1 MKVQECCITLI
12 ELNEVTK
19 VFVDGFVALAD
30 VTLKINKGEFTFV
43 VGPSGAGK
51 STLIK
56 LLFREQLVTSG
67 EIVVNGRNLS
77 ELQEHEVPYF
87 RRSLGIVFQDFRLL
101 PDKNCYENVAFAMRV
116 IEASRRDIQRRVK
129 HVLDLVG
136 LLSKAKIYP
145 AQLSGGE
152 QQRVAIARAIVNN
165 PAVLIADEP
174 TGNLDPDTSW
184 ETMKIFERI
193 NKTGTTILMVTHD
206 KPIVDQ
212 MMKRVIAL
220 ENGRIV
226 RDDSRG
232 AYGYED

>member
-1 MKVQECCITLI
+1 MIH
-12 ELNEVTK
+12 LNEVTK
-19 VFVDGFVALAD
+19 VFDDGFVALSN
-30 VTLKINKGEFTFV
+30 VSLKIGKGEFAFV

-56 LLFREQLVTSG
+56 LLFREQLQPQ
-67 EIVVNGRNLS
+67 EI
-77 ELQEHEVPYF
+77 PYF

-136 LLSKAKIYP
+136 LLPKAKIYP

-174 TGNLDPDTSW
+174 TGNLDPETTW
-184 ETMKIFERI
+184 ETMRIFERI
-193 NKTGTTILMVTHD
+193 NQSGTTILMVTHD

-220 ENGRIV
+220 ENGRV
-226 RDDSRG
+226 TRDESKG
-232 AYGYED
+232 VYGYED

>member
-1 MKVQECCITLI
+1 MIH
-12 ELNEVTK
+12 LNEVTK
-19 VFVDGFVALAD
+19 VFDDGFVALSN
-30 VTLKINKGEFTFV
+30 VSLKIGKGEFAFV

-56 LLFREQLVTSG
+56 LLFREQLVSAG
-67 EIVVNGRNLS
+67 EIIVNGRNLT
-77 ELQEHEVPYF
+77 ELQPQEIPYF
-87 RRSLGIVFQDFRLL
+87 RRSLGIVFQEFRLL

-129 HVLDLVG
+129 EVLGLVG
-136 LLSKAKIYP
+136 LLPKAKIYP

-174 TGNLDPDTSW
+174 TGNLDPETTW
-184 ETMKIFERI
+184 ETMRIFERI
-193 NKTGTTILMVTHD
+193 NQSGTTILMVTHD

-220 ENGRIV
+220 ENGRIT
-226 RDDSRG
+226 RDESKG
-232 AYGYED
+232 VYGYED

>member
-1 MKVQECCITLI
+1 MIH
-12 ELNEVTK
+12 LNEVTK
-19 VFVDGFVALAD
+19 VFDDGFVALSN
-30 VTLKINKGEFTFV
+30 VSLKIGKGEFAFV

-56 LLFREQLVTSG
+56 LLFREQLVSAG
-67 EIVVNGRNLS
+67 EIIVNGRNLT
-77 ELQEHEVPYF
+77 ELQPQEIPYF

-136 LLSKAKIYP
+136 LLPKAKIYP

-152 QQRVAIARAIVNN
+152 QQRVTIARAIVNN
-165 PAVLIADEP
+165 PAESIADEP
-174 TGNLDPDTSW
+174 TGNLDPETTW
-184 ETMKIFERI
+184 ETMRIFERI
-193 NKTGTTILMVTHD
+193 NQSGTTILMVTHD

-220 ENGRIV
+220 ENGRIT
-226 RDDSRG
+226 RDESKG
-232 AYGYED
+232 VYGYED

>member
-1 MKVQECCITLI
+1 MIQLT
-12 ELNEVTK
+12 EVTK
-19 VFVDGFVALAD
+19 VFDDGFVALSD
-30 VTLKINKGEFTFV
+30 LTLKIDKGEFAFV

-56 LLFREQLVTSG
+56 LLFREQLVSSG
-67 EIVVNGRNLS
+67 EIIVNGRDLS
-77 ELQEHEVPYF
+77 ALQPQEIPYF

-136 LLSKAKIYP
+136 LLPKAKIYP

-184 ETMKIFERI
+184 DTMKIFDRI
-193 NKTGTTILMVTHD
+193 NQTGTTILMVTHD

-220 ENGRIV
+220 ENGRIT
-226 RDDSRG
+226 RDESRG

>member
-1 MKVQECCITLI
+1 MI
-12 ELNEVTK
+12 ELNRVSK
-19 VFVDGFVALAD
+19 VFSDGFVALAN
-30 VTLKINKGEFTFV
+30 VSLKIEKGEFAFV

-56 LLFREQLVTSG
+56 MLFREELATEG
-67 EIVVNGRNLS
+67 EIIVNGRNLT
-77 ELQEHEVPYF
+77 ELTPKEVPYF

-116 IEASRRDIQRRVK
+116 VEAPRREIQRRVK
-129 HVLDLVG
+129 NALDLVG
-136 LLSKAKIYP
+136 LLPKAKIFP

-152 QQRVAIARAIVNN
+152 QQRVAVARAIVNS
-165 PAVLIADEP
+165 PAVVIADEP
-174 TGNLDPDTSW
+174 TGNLDPDNSW
-184 ETMKIFERI
+184 EIMKIFDRI
-193 NKTGTTILMVTHD
+193 SRAGTTVLMATHD

-220 ENGRIV
+220 EDGRIV

-232 AYGYED
+232 TYGYED

>member
-1 MKVQECCITLI
+1 MIQ
-12 ELNEVTK
+12 LNEVTK
-19 VFVDGFVALAD
+19 IFDDGFVALSN
-30 VTLKINKGEFTFV
+30 VTLKIGKGEFAFV

-56 LLFREQLVTSG
+56 LLFREQLITAG
-67 EIVVNGRNLS
+67 EIIVNGRNLS
-77 ELQEHEVPYF
+77 ELQPQEIPYF

-136 LLSKAKIYP
+136 LLPKAKIYP

-152 QQRVAIARAIVNN
+152 QDRVWIARAIVNN
-165 PAVLIADEP
+165 PGVLSAVVP
-174 TGNLDPDTSW
+174 TGNPDPETTW

-193 NKTGTTILMVTHD
+193 NQSGTTILMVTHD

-220 ENGRIV
+220 ENGRIT
-226 RDDSRG
+226 RDESKG
-232 AYGYED
+232 VYGYED

>member
-1 MKVQECCITLI
+1 MIH
-12 ELNEVTK
+12 LNEVTK
-19 VFVDGFVALAD
+19 VFDDGFVALSN
-30 VTLKINKGEFTFV
+30 VSLKIGKGEFAFV

-56 LLFREQLVTSG
+56 LLFREQLVSAG
-67 EIVVNGRNLS
+67 EIIVNGRNLT
-77 ELQEHEVPYF
+77 ELQPQEIPYF

-136 LLSKAKIYP
+136 LLPKAKIYP

-174 TGNLDPDTSW
+174 TGNLDPETTW
-184 ETMKIFERI
+184 ETMKIFDRI
-193 NKTGTTILMVTHD
+193 NQGGTTILMVTHD

-220 ENGRIV
+220 ENGRII
-226 RDDSRG
+226 RDESKG
-232 AYGYED
+232 VYGYED

>member
-1 MKVQECCITLI
+1 MIH
-12 ELNEVTK
+12 LNEVTK
-19 VFVDGFVALAD
+19 VFDDGFVALSN
-30 VTLKINKGEFTFV
+30 VSLKIGKGEFAFV

-51 STLIK
+51 STIANLIPRFYDVTNGSVSIDG
-56 LLFREQLVTSG
+56 LDIRDATLASLREQ
-67 EIVVNGRNLS
+67 I
-77 ELQEHEVPYF
+77 
-87 RRSLGIVFQDFRLL
+87 GIVFQDFRLL

-136 LLSKAKIYP
+136 LLPKAKIYP

-174 TGNLDPDTSW
+174 TGNLDPETTW
-184 ETMKIFERI
+184 ETMRIFERI
-193 NKTGTTILMVTHD
+193 NQSGTTILMVTHD

-220 ENGRIV
+220 ENGRIT
-226 RDDSRG
+226 RDESKG
-232 AYGYED
+232 VYGYED

>member
-1 MKVQECCITLI
+1 LI
-12 ELNEVTK
+12 QLTEVTK
-19 VFVDGFVALAD
+19 AFDDGFVALSN
-30 VTLKINKGEFTFV
+30 VTLKIGKGEFAFV

-56 LLFREQLVTSG
+56 LLFREQLVSTG
-67 EIVVNGRNLS
+67 EIIVNGRDLS
-77 ELQEHEVPYF
+77 ALQPQEIPYF

-101 PDKNCYENVAFAMRV
+101 PEKNCYDNVAFAMR
-116 IEASRRDIQRRVK
+116 Q
-129 HVLDLVG
+129 VLDMVG
-136 LLSKAKIYP
+136 LLPKAKIYP

-193 NKTGTTILMVTHD
+193 NLTGTTILMVTHD

-212 MMKRVIAL
+212 MMRRVIAL
-220 ENGRIV
+220 ENGRIT
-226 RDDSRG
+226 RDESRG

>member
-1 MKVQECCITLI
+1 MI

-19 VFVDGFVALAD
+19 VFDEGFVALSN
-30 VTLKINKGEFTFV
+30 VTLKIGKGEFAFV

-56 LLFREQLVTSG
+56 LLFREQLITAG
-67 EIVVNGRNLS
+67 EIIVNGRNLS
-77 ELQEHEVPYF
+77 ELQPQEIPYF

-116 IEASRRDIQRRVK
+116 IEASRRDTQRRVK

-136 LLSKAKIYP
+136 LLPKAKIYP

-174 TGNLDPDTSW
+174 TGNLDPETTW
-184 ETMKIFERI
+184 ETMRIFERI
-193 NKTGTTILMVTHD
+193 NQSGTTVLMVTHD

-220 ENGRIV
+220 ENGRIT
-226 RDDSRG
+226 RDESKG

>member
-1 MKVQECCITLI
+1 MIH
-12 ELNEVTK
+12 LNEVTK
-19 VFVDGFVALAD
+19 VFDDGFVALSN
-30 VTLKINKGEFTFV
+30 VSLKIGKGEFAFV

-56 LLFREQLVTSG
+56 LLFREQLVSAG
-67 EIVVNGRNLS
+67 EIIVNGRNLT
-77 ELQEHEVPYF
+77 ELQPQEIPYF

-136 LLSKAKIYP
+136 LLPRAMIYP

-174 TGNLDPDTSW
+174 TGNLDPETTW
-184 ETMKIFERI
+184 ETMRIFERI
-193 NKTGTTILMVTHD
+193 NQSGTTILMVTHD

-220 ENGRIV
+220 ENGRIT
-226 RDDSRG
+226 RDESKG
-232 AYGYED
+232 VYGYED